1 MSNWPVVVMV
11 LAHNY
16 GGGVRSTLVQVSGG
30 TTELGA
36 LADAMDRGKPLTI
49 HIDAIRFYDGK
60 NYRPIAEY
68 VPAPEGGAP

>member
-16 GGGVRSTLVQVSGG
+16 GGGVRSALVQVSGSNMA
-30 TTELGA
+30 LGA
-36 LADAMDRGKPLTI
+36 LADAMDGGKPLTI

-60 NYRPIAEY
+60 NYRPVAEY
-68 VPAPEGGAP
+68 EPKP